1 MSKKGSVFQKG
12 GGGTNFEQAIQTAF
26 LTTLIIRGNAPLNF
40 ANEIIEVAFQTTN
53 RGYET
58 DDLLAIAKSA
68 IGHHRLLVQI
78 KNNITFTADNA
89 LFKEVIAAFWKDYN
103 NTTLFDRTKDR
114 LIIIKSGFTKEER
127 NHLKSLLDWA
137 NTHSTES
144 DFVTEVNRIKGK
156 KARLDFFRESLE
168 EVNNNIALTD
178 KEIWEFLK
186 CFDVLE
192 YDLTNQNSVDE
203 IYFLNLIK
211 LSKNIET
218 TANEKEIWS
227 SLLSFVSKLNKDGGS
242 VTTASIKQEEVY
254 KHFDTKKLSPYLK
267 SIEKLRSDSEVILLP
282 LKNTIGG
289 LHLDRSKVSQS
300 ITESVNNFQF
310 TIVTGKPGVGKS
322 AEIKDVLKNNFPN
335 ASIFVFRADQFSE
348 PHIAN
353 VFSSQGVNETL
364 QDIFSC
370 ISLVPDKIIFID
382 SLEKLLE
389 ADPECAFKQLLALLK
404 QFPDIKIIGSSR
416 MYAVDLITQKFGI
429 DKKELGSAEVLLLD
443 DAEFNIVAET
453 FPQLQG
459 VLKNE
464 KIKKLLQSPKYL
476 DFSILA
482 LNKSK
487 DDYTNTSLTEFK
499 DKLWNSLVKDS
510 TNRTKGFPAKRED
523 AFMEIAINRAKEM
536 KLFTKSESGDKE
548 AVDLLENDEIIFQE
562 KDNRR
567 YSPTHDILED
577 WALVKYISSKYEE
590 FPNPKE
596 LFENIGNEPAI
607 RRAFRL
613 WIEDY
618 LIDDSQKINELI
630 KATIS
635 DSSIEGYWSDEIL
648 IAVFKSDNCGSFFST
663 FEKTLLDDKTH
674 FSFLNR
680 CMHLIKTACK
690 ESSSNRN
697 NFSILLPIGSGWTE
711 MLLFLRRN
719 IEKINFLNRS
729 ICNFLSDWNYRLMFH
744 SSQIEEQ
751 EIIAAKEI
759 VMHYLKQIEAG
770 DENWEQEVIK
780 DKPKE
785 LVSILF
791 QLASIAKTEIAELIE
806 RAFKTKEDRN
816 SWKLNSFYEGVI
828 DKCISGLGNHV
839 LIKELPELVVDTA
852 WREWKPRKIVEDPER
867 KSISSMIRGNRLDG
881 DECWG
886 LGSKHD
892 FFPSGIYKT
901 PLYNLLWN
909 HPLVGLKFVTEIINY
924 SIDFYVKSECEY
936 KHQFTEIEIELN
948 DGTKVKQWAAWELWA
963 AYRGSSVTHYAIEA
977 LLMSLEKYL
986 LETAALKT
994 DLSRSNLKF
1003 MFNYLL
1009 LNSNNV
1015 SIASV
1020 LTSIAIAY
1028 PAEVD
1033 EAMLPLLSIEEFYE
1047 WDLSRALQESSTLA
1061 PMDNKISFAQKERWE
1076 ANQLPHRKKFMR
1088 GLGDFIVDY
1097 QFNVRKLNTQIHK
1110 LFDKLQ
1116 TRIKRDDIVW
1126 KKRLS
1131 EIDVRKWEIK
1141 KHDEEQGKILIQ
1153 PKYEEDVSTFMNSNQ
1168 DYFDTQSK
1176 SLNYSSAISK
1186 SYELKEAISFEKWKE
1201 YYAHYIEG
1209 ENSDFLYDRPVSLSI
1224 IGLRDFENELT
1235 VDQKQWCLET
1245 IKNSITVILQGTFSR
1260 DYGLSRSYNLME
1272 KEIAL
1277 SSFHFLFSNSTTEKG
1292 KSELIALM
1300 TQTLFAP
1307 FGDHEIDKII
1317 EYVRTVLFEKFPLEA
1332 KRIWFCLIKYSEY
1345 KKANPYFNDYHDQE
1359 KLKESKLKEEAFIE
1373 EQSAIADISI
1383 DISTLDLKNNEGY
1396 LLARAFVITPYSS
1409 DENIFS
1415 DFIKHFIPLL
1425 TEDLKLE
1432 ENYSYNRSRDERQ
1445 IQFQGISDA
1454 QFYIRD
1460 LLLYADTSLSKVVLD
1475 LILNPL
1481 YSTEFNVRRG
1491 RNDLFEFSSK
1501 NLEYVI
1507 YRLDNIIAD
1516 STDEVLNKKL
1526 IDNFWS
1532 LWEYLFEKIKGSG
1545 KLFFTKTLF
1554 LDIEWKKESS
1564 HWKVLENKKEFYH
1577 QMIKGLGATRSQSIV
1592 NLFSTAGE
1600 QTFLP
1605 EGISWLVDIYKAD
1618 INATASLILP
1628 SAERMIERLFYNHIS
1643 KIKKNKNLIEDYLWI
1658 LNRMVDLGSSE
1669 AYLFRENVIT
1679 YKYNG

>member
-1 MSKKGSVFQKG
+1 MSRKGSVFQKG

-58 DDLLAIAKSA
+58 DDLLVGAKSA
-68 IGHHRLLVQI
+68 IGQHRLLVQI
-78 KNNITFTADNA
+78 KNNITFTAKNA
-89 LFKEVIAAFWKDYN
+89 LFKEVIAEFWKDYN
-103 NTTLFDRTKDR
+103 NTALFDKTKDR

-137 NTHSTES
+137 NTHSTET
-144 DFVTEVNRIKGK
+144 DFITEANRIKGK
-156 KARLDFFRESLE
+156 KARLDFFRESLK
-168 EVNNNIALTD
+168 EVNNNTALTD

-203 IYFLNLIK
+203 TYFLNLIK
-211 LSKNIET
+211 LCKNIET

-254 KHFDTKKLSPYLK
+254 KHFDAEILSPYLK
-267 SIEKLRSDSEVILLP
+267 SIEKLRRDSEVILLP
-282 LKNTIGG
+282 LKNTIDG
-289 LHLDRSKVSQS
+289 LHLDRRKVSQS
-300 ITESVNNFQF
+300 ITESINNFQF

-322 AEIKDVLKNNFPN
+322 AEIKDVLKKNFPN
-335 ASIFVFRADQFSE
+335 ASVFVFRADQFSE

-364 QDIFSC
+364 QDVFSC
-370 ISLVPDKIIFID
+370 ISLIPDKIIFID

-404 QFPDIKIIGSSR
+404 EFPDIKIVGSSR

-429 DKKELGSAEVLLLD
+429 DKKELGNAEVLLLD
-443 DAEFNIVAET
+443 DAELDIVAET
-453 FPQLQG
+453 FPQLKE

-476 DFSILA
+476 DFSIVA

-487 DDYTNTSLTEFK
+487 DDYTKTSLTEFK
-499 DKLWNSLVKDS
+499 NKLWNSLVKDS

-523 AFMEIAINRAKEM
+523 AFLEIAINRAKEM
-536 KLFTKSESGDKE
+536 KLFTKSVSGDKE
-548 AVDLLENDEIIFQE
+548 AIDLLENDDIIFQE

-577 WALVKYISSKYEE
+577 WALVKYISSKYED

-596 LFENIGNEPAI
+596 LFENLGNEPAI

-613 WIEDY
+613 WIADY
-618 LIDDSQKINELI
+618 LVDDSQKINELI
-630 KATIS
+630 RATIS

-648 IAVFKSDNCGSFFST
+648 IAVFKSDNCGSFFSS
-663 FEKTLLDDKTH
+663 FEKILLDEKTN

-690 ESSSNRN
+690 ESRSNRN

-711 MLLFLRRN
+711 MVFFLRRN
-719 IEKINFLNRS
+719 IEKVNFLSRS
-729 ICNFLSDWNYRLMFH
+729 ICNFLSDWNYRIMFD
-744 SSQIEEQ
+744 SSQIDEQ
-751 EIIAAKEI
+751 EKIAAKEI

-770 DENWEQEVIK
+770 DGSWEQEVIK

-791 QLASIAKTEIAELIE
+791 QLASIAKSEITELIE
-806 RAFKTKEDRN
+806 RAFENKEDRT

-867 KSISSMIRGNRLDG
+867 KSLTSFIRGNRLDG

-909 HPLVGLKFVTEIINY
+909 HPLVGLKFVTEVINY
-924 SIDFYVKSECEY
+924 SIDFYVNAECDY

-963 AYRGSSVTHYAIEA
+963 AYRGSSVTHYALES

-994 DLSRSNLKF
+994 DTSKRNLQF
-1003 MFNYLL
+1003 MFNFLL
-1009 LNSNNV
+1009 LHSNNV
-1015 SIASV
+1015 SIAAV
-1020 LTSIAIAY
+1020 LTSVAIAY
-1028 PAEVD
+1028 PEEVE
-1033 EAMLPLLSIEEFYE
+1033 EAMLPLLGVKDFYK
-1047 WDLSRALQESSTLA
+1047 WDINRALQESSTLS
-1061 PMDNKISFAQKERWE
+1061 PMDSKISFAQKERWDS
-1076 ANQLPHRKKFMR
+1076 NQLPHRKKFLR
-1088 GLGDFIVDY
+1088 GLSDFVLNY
-1097 QFNVRKLNTQIHK
+1097 QLNIGKINKEIHSVFDRLKLEVK
-1110 LFDKLQ
+1110 KEDV
-1116 TRIKRDDIVW
+1116 VW
-1126 KKRLS
+1126 KKTLT
-1131 EIDVRKWEIK
+1131 EIDVRNLKLGEYDEK
-1141 KHDEEQGKILIQ
+1141 LGGFLVQPVYDEEVV
-1153 PKYEEDVSTFMNSNQ
+1153 EFMSS
-1168 DYFDTQSK
+1168 DSEYFEAQSK
-1176 SLNYSSAISK
+1176 SLNYSSLISNG
-1186 SYELKEAISFEKWKE
+1186 YELKEPINFESWKE
-1201 YYAHYIEG
+1201 CYSHYQKE
-1209 ENSDFLYDRPVSLSI
+1209 ENLEFLYDRPVSLSI
-1224 IGLRDFENELT
+1224 IGIRDFESELT
-1235 VDQKQWCLET
+1235 SVQKQWCLES
-1245 IKNSITVILQGTFSR
+1245 IKKSIIAIVEDTFSR
-1260 DYGLSRSYNLME
+1260 NYGLSRNYSLME

-1277 SSFHFLFSNSTTEKG
+1277 SSFHFLFSNAKDEKETN
-1292 KSELIALM
+1292 ELIALM
-1300 TQTLFAP
+1300 TKTLFAP
-1307 FGDHEIDKII
+1307 FGDHEIDKIV
-1317 EYVRTVLFEKFPLEA
+1317 EYVRTVLFEKSPKEA
-1332 KRIWFCLIKYSEY
+1332 KRIWCCLINYSEF
-1345 KKANPYFNDYHDQE
+1345 KKANPYFNNYHNQE
-1359 KLKESKLKEEAFIE
+1359 KLKESKLKEQAFVE
-1373 EQSAIADISI
+1373 EQSGITDISI
-1383 DISTLDLKNNEGY
+1383 NISTLDFNNNEGY

-1409 DENIFS
+1409 GENIFS

-1425 TEDLKLE
+1425 TEDLK
-1432 ENYSYNRSRDERQ
+1432 RDKSQ
-1445 IQFQGISDA
+1445 IQFQEIHDA
-1454 QFYIRD
+1454 RFYIRD
-1460 LLLYADTSLSKVVLD
+1460 LILCADTSLSKEVLD

-1481 YSTEFNVRRG
+1481 YSTEFNIG
-1491 RNDLFEFSSK
+1491 KRNDLFEFSSK
-1501 NLEYVI
+1501 ILEDVI

-1532 LWEYLFEKIKGSG
+1532 LWEYLFDKIKDSG

-1554 LDIEWKKESS
+1554 LDVEWKKESS

-1577 QMIKGLGATRSQSIV
+1577 QMIKDLGATRTQSIV

-1600 QTFLP
+1600 QIFLP

-1618 INATASLILP
+1618 MAATASLISS

-1643 KIKKNKNLIEDYLWI
+1643 KIKKNKNLIEDFLWI

-1679 YKYNG
+1679 YKYNS